1 MNYFN
6 VINDSI
12 EFIESEIKNS
22 ISLDQLSE
30 RANISKYHLI
40 RIFKA
45 LTGKTPKEYI
55 DERKLTEA
63 MKLIENHGWN
73 IAEAAFEYGFES
85 HEVFSR
91 RFKNVYGLKP
101 SEVKKGRGN
110 INKFERIHV
119 VERDFTNSNNKLFPS
134 FTIKEQC
141 EQKIIGRRILF
152 NPYDTNQIQSITKF
166 AEDFVEEYSQIKP
179 LENLYGV
186 VCSEGAGQEQMYYFS
201 GTKSEESNQPFKMES
216 ISLPASDYAVFTYT
230 GNMANIYDV
239 IFADVCTTL
248 TLTGM
253 QFNKTAIDLYELYN
267 KDYHQTK
274 KFNIYIPVR

>member
-101 SEVKKGRGN
+101 
-110 INKFERIHV
+110 
-119 VERDFTNSNNKLFPS
+119 
-134 FTIKEQC
+134 
-141 EQKIIGRRILF
+141 
-152 NPYDTNQIQSITKF
+152 
-166 AEDFVEEYSQIKP
+166 
-179 LENLYGV
+179 
-186 VCSEGAGQEQMYYFS
+186 
-201 GTKSEESNQPFKMES
+201 
-216 ISLPASDYAVFTYT
+216 
-230 GNMANIYDV
+230 
-239 IFADVCTTL
+239 
-248 TLTGM
+248 
-253 QFNKTAIDLYELYN
+253 
-267 KDYHQTK
+267 
-274 KFNIYIPVR
+274 